1 MAPSSPPVAAW
12 ELGVR
17 LREAREL
24 RDLSSTNAAK
34 SIGITQNYLSNVE
47 HGRRRIAEDKL
58 EKLLT
63 NYGVREDER
72 KELLALRRASDG
84 TGWWSRYSGLFSAEL
99 IRFFGYEHGAQEMH
113 TYEGAMIS
121 GLLQTENYSRAVHNG
136 DGANLRRSEVERRI
150 EARVRRQE
158 RLTGT
163 DPLSATIVM
172 AEGALFQQVGGPE
185 VLAEQLKHLLTL
197 MDAHPDTLDLRIIP
211 FSAGAYCA
219 LGSSTFHLLTFP
231 STRLMRLGWH
241 ETVTSLNLVES
252 ELKVH
257 QYSVAFSEALSRAAD
272 RDGSKQ
278 LIRRALQQIT

>member
-12 ELGVR
+12 ELGIR

-24 RDLSSTNAAK
+24 VDLSSTDAAK

-47 HGRRRIAEDKL
+47 HGRRRIAEEKL
-58 EKLLT
+58 ENLLT
-63 NYGVREDER
+63 NYGVYEDER

-84 TGWWSRYSGLFSAEL
+84 SGWWSRYSGLFSPEL
-99 IRFFGYEHGAQEMH
+99 VRFFGYEHGAHEVH

-121 GLLQTENYSRAVHNG
+121 GLLQTEKYSRAVHSG
-136 DGANLRRSEVERRI
+136 DAANLRKSEVERRV
-150 EARVRRQE
+150 EARSRRQE
-158 RLTGT
+158 RLSGPN
-163 DPLSATIVM
+163 PLNATILM
-172 AEGALFQQVGGPE
+172 TEGALRQQVGGPE
-185 VLAEQLKHLLTL
+185 ILAEQLEHLLAL
-197 MDAHPDTLDLRIIP
+197 MAEYPDTLDLRIIP

-231 STRLMRLGWH
+231 SARLVRLGWH

-252 ELKVH
+252 ELKIH

-272 RDGSKQ
+272 REGSKQ
-278 LIRRALQQIT
+278 LIRKALQEIT

>member
-12 ELGVR
+12 ELGIR

-24 RDLSSTNAAK
+24 VDLSSTDAAK

-58 EKLLT
+58 DKLLT
-63 NYGVREDER
+63 NYGVRDDER
-72 KELLALRRASDG
+72 EELLALRRASDG
-84 TGWWSRYSGLFSAEL
+84 SGWWSRYSGLFSPEL
-99 IRFFGYEHGAQEMH
+99 IRFFGYEHGAQEVH

-121 GLLQTENYSRAVHNG
+121 GLLQTENYSRAVHSG
-136 DGANLRRSEVERRI
+136 DSANLRKSEVERRI
-150 EARVRRQE
+150 EARIRRQE
-158 RLTGT
+158 RLSGP
-163 DPLSATIVM
+163 DPLNATILM
-172 AEGALFQQVGGPE
+172 AEGALHQQVGGPE
-185 VLAEQLKHLLTL
+185 ILAEQLQQLLTM
-197 MDAHPDTLDLRIIP
+197 MDEHSGTLDVRIIP

-231 STRLMRLGWH
+231 STRLVRLGWH

-252 ELKVH
+252 ELKIH

-278 LIRRALQQIT
+278 LIHKALHQIT

>member
-12 ELGVR
+12 ELGIR

-24 RDLSSTNAAK
+24 IDLSSTDAAK

-58 EKLLT
+58 DKLLT
-63 NYGVREDER
+63 NYGVRDDER
-72 KELLALRRASDG
+72 EELLALRRASDG
-84 TGWWSRYSGLFSAEL
+84 SGWWSRYSGLFSPEL
-99 IRFFGYEHGAQEMH
+99 IRFFGYEHGAQEVH

-121 GLLQTENYSRAVHNG
+121 GLLQTENYSRAVHSG
-136 DGANLRRSEVERRI
+136 DSANLRKSEVERRI
-150 EARVRRQE
+150 EARIRRQE
-158 RLTGT
+158 RLSAP
-163 DPLSATIVM
+163 DPLNATILM
-172 AEGALFQQVGGPE
+172 AEGALHQQVGGPE
-185 VLAEQLKHLLTL
+185 VLAEQLQQLLTM
-197 MDAHPDTLDLRIIP
+197 MDEHSGTLDVRIIP

-231 STRLMRLGWH
+231 STRLVRLGWH

-252 ELKVH
+252 ELKIH

-278 LIRRALQQIT
+278 LIHKALHQIT

>member
-12 ELGVR
+12 ELGIR
-17 LREAREL
+17 LREARDL
-24 RDLSSTNAAK
+24 INLSSTDAAK

-58 EKLLT
+58 DKLLT
-63 NYGVREDER
+63 NYGVRDDER
-72 KELLALRRASDG
+72 EELLALRRASDG
-84 TGWWSRYSGLFSAEL
+84 SGWWSRYSGLFSPEL
-99 IRFFGYEHGAQEMH
+99 VRFFGYEHGAQEVH

-121 GLLQTENYSRAVHNG
+121 GLLQTENYSRAVHSG
-136 DGANLRRSEVERRI
+136 DSANLRKSEVERRI
-150 EARVRRQE
+150 EARNRRQQ
-158 RLTGT
+158 RLSGPE
-163 DPLSATIVM
+163 PLNATILM
-172 AEGALFQQVGGPE
+172 AESALYQQVGGPG
-185 VLAEQLKHLLTL
+185 VLAEQLEHLLKL
-197 MDAHPDTLDLRIIP
+197 MDECADGLDVRIIP

-231 STRLMRLGWH
+231 SARLVRLGWH

-252 ELKVH
+252 ELKIH

-278 LIRRALQQIT
+278 LIHKALHQIT

>member
-12 ELGVR
+12 ELGIR

-24 RDLSSTNAAK
+24 LDLSSTEAAK
-34 SIGITQNYLSNVE
+34 SLGITQNYLSNVE

-63 NYGVREDER
+63 NYGMREDER
-72 KELLALRRASDG
+72 AELLALRRASDG
-84 TGWWSRYSGLFSAEL
+84 NGWWSRYSGLFSSEL

-121 GLLQTENYSRAVHNG
+121 GLLQTENYSRAVHSG
-136 DGANLRRSEVERRI
+136 DSANLRKSEIERRI
-150 EARVRRQE
+150 EARSRRQE
-158 RLTGT
+158 RLSGP
-163 DPLSATIVM
+163 DPLRATILM
-172 AEGALFQQVGGPE
+172 AEGALYQQVGGPE
-185 VLAEQLKHLLTL
+185 VLTEQLEHLLSL
-197 MDAHPDTLDLRIIP
+197 ADEHPDTLDLRIIP

-231 STRLMRLGWH
+231 STRLVRLGWH

-252 ELKVH
+252 ELKIH
-257 QYSVAFSEALSRAAD
+257 QYSVAFSEALGRAAD
-272 RDGSKQ
+272 RDYSKQ
-278 LIRRALQQIT
+278 LIRKSLQHII